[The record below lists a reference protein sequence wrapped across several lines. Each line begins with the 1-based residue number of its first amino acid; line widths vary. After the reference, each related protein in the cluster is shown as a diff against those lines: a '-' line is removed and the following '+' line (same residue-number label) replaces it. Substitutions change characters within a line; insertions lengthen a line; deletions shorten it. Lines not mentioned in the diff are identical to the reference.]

1 MKEPWVTVLVTVRN
15 SKDTIE
21 KCVKSL
27 LNLNYKNYKI
37 FVTDAFSTDGTYET
51 LEKLRKKYPRKILLE
66 RIEGNIAKV
75 HNYMIKKVKTPFI
88 AMTDADCVV
97 DKNWL
102 KNLISGF
109 TSSEI
114 IATAGYCSTPKEVNY
129 LQRLIGLE
137 LEHRFKNFPEF
148 ISRAPT
154 MNLCVR
160 TKYAKKVKF
169 DERLE
174 VAQETD
180 WGYRLTKLGKM
191 RYVPKAKVYHYHRAT
206 LKKYFIQQFK
216 YGKYMP
222 LIYLKKHK
230 GRITGDHISTL
241 SIFFQLFFF
250 DLMLA
255 FFILSIFFRI
265 LLLPS
270 ILLLVFV
277 ILLFFSEIFNITKN
291 PREII
296 TLFFIYFLRVIA
308 WTIGITFGLPKIF
321 EACLSD

>member
-37 FVTDAFSTDGTYET
+37 FITDAFSTDGTYEI

-66 RIEGNIAKV
+66 RIEGNIAKA
-75 HNYMIKKVKTPFI
+75 HNYMIKKIKTPFI

-109 TSSEI
+109 TSNYI
-114 IATAGYCSTPKEVNY
+114 IATAGYCSTPKEVAW
-129 LQRLIGLE
+129 LQKLIGLE

-154 MNLCVR
+154 MNLCLR
-160 TKYAKKVKF
+160 AKYAKKVKF

-174 VAQETD
+174 VAQEAD
-180 WGYRLTKLGKM
+180 WGYRLTKFGKM
-191 RYVPKAKVYHYHRAT
+191 RYTPKAKVYHYHRAT

-222 LIYLKKHK
+222 LLYLKKHRR
-230 GRITGDHISTL
+230 RITGDHISTPSML
-241 SIFFQLFFF
+241 FQLLLF
-250 DLMLA
+250 DLMIA
-255 FFILSIFFRI
+255 FFIFSIFFRI

-270 ILLLVFV
+270 IFFLIFV
-277 ILLFFSEIFNITKN
+277 ILFYLSDIFGITKI
-291 PREII
+291 PKEII
-296 TLFFIYFLRVIA
+296 GLLFIYLLRVIG
-308 WTIGITFGLPKIF
+308 WTIGIILGLYKIF
-321 EACLSD
+321 ES

>member
-1 MKEPWVTVLVTVRN
+1 MKEPLVTILVTVRN
-15 SKDTIE
+15 SRDTIE

-37 FVTDAFSTDGTYET
+37 FITDAFSTDGTYEI
-51 LEKLRKKYPRKILLE
+51 LEKLRKKYSKKILLE
-66 RIEGNIAKV
+66 RIEGNIAKA
-75 HNYMIKKVKTPFI
+75 HNYMIKKVKTPFV

-109 TSSEI
+109 TSDDI
-114 IATAGYCSTPKEVNY
+114 IATAGYCSTPKEANY

-137 LEHRFKNFPEF
+137 LEHRFKKFPEF

-169 DERLE
+169 DESLE

-180 WGYRLTKLGKM
+180 WGYRLTKFGKM

-222 LIYLKKHK
+222 LIYLKKHR
-230 GRITGDHISTL
+230 GRITGDHISTP
-241 SIFFQLFFF
+241 SMFFQLLFF
-250 DLMLA
+250 DLTLA
-255 FFILSIFFRI
+255 FFIFSIFFRI
-265 LLLPS
+265 LLLPFLF
-270 ILLLVFV
+270 LLTF
-277 ILLFFSEIFNITKN
+277 LL
-291 PREII
+291 
-296 TLFFIYFLRVIA
+296 TLFLCDILQFTKKIKDILVLIFVYFLRATA
-308 WTIGITFGLPKIF
+308 WTIGILVGLHSLLK
-321 EACLSD
+321 